1 MSTRLPSGPH
11 DNASIFAERN
21 GMHDE
26 VVRQRSWRCI
36 GAAIGVLLV
45 AVVASIG
52 MFWLRFANPDWRV
65 WKWTDRAIVVFF
77 LCLIGCTIF
86 IVAMRAAREGD

>member
-1 MSTRLPSGPH
+1 
-11 DNASIFAERN
+11 
-21 GMHDE
+21 
-26 VVRQRSWRCI
+26 
-36 GAAIGVLLV
+36 
-45 AVVASIG
+45 